1 MSQQFI
7 DITYLNIGVIP
18 YSSYMNFSPYW
29 GNFHN
34 GLPGKGS
41 LDRCMATLSPED
53 QRKARRKF
61 RKLLRKAAKCL
72 RVSDERVAKM
82 GFCSKQSM
90 VYSYVWRVLVKRDF
104 GNVSDNIWD

>member
-18 YSSYMNFSPYW
+18 YSSYMNFFP
-29 GNFHN
+29 N
-34 GLPGKGS
+34 GLLGKGS

-53 QRKARRKF
+53 QRKAKRKF

-82 GFCSKQSM
+82 SFCGKQSM